1 MKEWYVRMSDGN
13 VYGPADKASLVS
25 WAEDGRIDPS
35 ASLSKD
41 RIEWTPA
48 QLMDELGMKWL
59 VELEPG
65 KPLGPYNRKFL
76 IASHANGSLP
86 DRAKAYRL
94 HEFSVDQDPP
104 TKIVEKEVIKEVPV
118 EKIVEKV
125 VEVEKR
131 VEVPVEKIVEKEV
144 IKEVPVEKI
153 VEKRVEVPVEKIVEK
168 RVEVPVEK
176 IVEKEVIKE
185 VPVEK
190 IVEKVVEVEKIV
202 EVPVEKIVEKIVEVP
217 VEKIVEKEVI
227 KEVPVEVEKVVEKI
241 VEVEKRVEVPV
252 EKIVEKEVIKEVPV
266 EKIVEKIVE
275 VERSPRTTV
284 VVPEIVEPAGNEPP
298 PRSGGKGMFGD
309 VRRSGLEALE
319 QAARRE
325 LAAAGKS
332 RFSFFGRKKA

>member
-1 MKEWYVRMSDGN
+1 MKEWYVRTSDGN
-13 VYGPADKASLVS
+13 VYGPADVASLVS

-35 ASLSKD
+35 SSLSKD
-41 RIEWTPA
+41 RIKWTPA

-76 IASHANGSLP
+76 ISSHTEGSLP
-86 DRAKAYRL
+86 DKAKLYRL
-94 HEFSVDQDPP
+94 HEFPIDQDPP
-104 TKIVEKEVIKEVPV
+104 PTVVEKEVIKEVPV

-153 VEKRVEVPVEKIVEK
+153 VEKK
-168 RVEVPVEK
+168 
-176 IVEKEVIKE
+176 
-185 VPVEK
+185 
-190 IVEKVVEVEKIV
+190 
-202 EVPVEKIVEKIVEVP
+202 
-217 VEKIVEKEVI
+217 
-227 KEVPVEVEKVVEKI
+227 
-241 VEVEKRVEVPV
+241 
-252 EKIVEKEVIKEVPV
+252 VIKEVPV

-275 VERSPRTTV
+275 VEKPPRTTV
-284 VVPEIVEPAGNEPP
+284 VVPEIVEPVGNEPP
-298 PRSGGKGMFGD
+298 RRSVGKGMFGD
-309 VRRSGLEALE
+309 VSRSGLAALE
-319 QAARRE
+319 EAARRE

>member
-1 MKEWYVRMSDGN
+1 MKEWYVRMSNGN
-13 VYGPADKASLVS
+13 VYGPADVASLVS

-35 ASLSKD
+35 SSLSKD

-76 IASHANGSLP
+76 ISSHAEGSLP
-86 DRAKAYRL
+86 DRAKLYRL
-94 HEFSVDQDPP
+94 HEFPIDQDPP
-104 TKIVEKEVIKEVPV
+104 PTVVEKEVIKEVPVEKIVEVEKRVEVPVEKVVEKEVVKEVPV

-153 VEKRVEVPVEKIVEK
+153 VEK
-168 RVEVPVEK
+168 
-176 IVEKEVIKE
+176 
-185 VPVEK
+185 
-190 IVEKVVEVEKIV
+190 
-202 EVPVEKIVEKIVEVP
+202 
-217 VEKIVEKEVI
+217 
-227 KEVPVEVEKVVEKI
+227 I
-241 VEVEKRVEVPV
+241 VEVEKP
-252 EKIVEKEVIKEVPV
+252 
-266 EKIVEKIVE
+266 
-275 VERSPRTTV
+275 PRTTV
-284 VVPEIVEPAGNEPP
+284 VVPEIVEPVGNEPP
-298 PRSGGKGMFGD
+298 RRSVGKGMFGD
-309 VRRSGLEALE
+309 VSRSGLAALE
-319 QAARRE
+319 EAARRE